1 MSLSALA
8 RASRI
13 DSEVS
18 RIARQ
23 ASQLNSQLAAIVG
36 ETNAFAAF
44 MHTDTNSEFTQA
56 DRDKYSNDFAQALGA
71 IQATMA
77 GFTKLAELEAEVITV
92 EQFLA
97 QYAGDVAEYSK
108 RFDRG

>member
-23 ASQLNSQLAAIVG
+23 ASQLNSQLSTIVN

-77 GFTKLAELEAEVITV
+77 GFTQLGMLEAEAITV

-97 QYAGDVAEYSK
+97 QHVGDVAEYSK

>member
-23 ASQLNSQLAAIVG
+23 ASQLNSQLATIVN

-44 MHTDTNSEFTQA
+44 MHTDSNIEFTQA

-77 GFTKLAELEAEVITV
+77 GFTQLGMLEAGAITV

-97 QYAGDVAEYSK
+97 QHVGDVAEYSK

>member
-23 ASQLNSQLAAIVG
+23 ASQLNSQLATIVN

-77 GFTKLAELEAEVITV
+77 GFTQLGMLEAEAITV

-97 QYAGDVAEYSK
+97 QHVGDVAEYSK

>member
-23 ASQLNSQLAAIVG
+23 ASQLNSQLATIVN

-56 DRDKYSNDFAQALGA
+56 DRDKYSDDFTFALTA
-71 IQATMA
+71 IQTTMA
-77 GFTKLAELEAEVITV
+77 GFTQLGMLEAEAITV

-97 QYAGDVAEYSK
+97 QHVGDVAEYSK

>member
-23 ASQLNSQLAAIVG
+23 ASQLNSQLATIVG
-36 ETNAFAAF
+36 ETNAFAALALCAWNWTLDIKSHKLF
-44 MHTDTNSEFTQA
+44 IKSCVKQ
-56 DRDKYSNDFAQALGA
+56 DRKEEIKSIKDLLFAGH
-71 IQATMA
+71 
-77 GFTKLAELEAEVITV
+77 K
-92 EQFLA
+92 
-97 QYAGDVAEYSK
+97 
-108 RFDRG
+108 